1 MRTKTQRAYKRL
13 LHEYSLGFGLRTPY
27 QILVD
32 AEFCKE
38 AAKQKL
44 DINVEFEKTF
54 QDPTRHFITECSIQE
69 LRRQSQGSF
78 EAQQMA
84 KQFERRRCPHT
95 HAPIAGAEC
104 ISQVVGPSN
113 EYNYIVASQDDTL
126 REKLRA
132 ISGIP
137 MVYVKAH
144 MVVME
149 QMSTA
154 TKKFLE
160 KKEAEKKGL
169 STKEKYQVDKMLHQD
184 YVPKKKRK
192 IKGPNPL
199 SVKKKKKIAPPPPK
213 KKNQLSDGAI
223 EKKRKRPVENQEE
236 SQKKEESEK
245 TENIPNPNENG
256 EQKKKRR
263 RRKKTKHDKEDANET

>member
-54 QDPTRHFITECSIQE
+54 QDQTRHFITECSVQE
-69 LRRQSQGSF
+69 LRRHNQGSF
-78 EAQQMA
+78 EAQQIA

-95 HAPIAGAEC
+95 HAPIASTDCVA
-104 ISQVVGPSN
+104 QVVGPTN
-113 EYNYIVASQDDTL
+113 EYNYIIASQDEAL

-132 ISGIP
+132 IPGIP

-149 QMSTA
+149 HMSIA
-154 TKKFLE
+154 TKRLLE
-160 KKEAEKKGL
+160 EKEAEKKGL
-169 STKEKYQVDKMLHQD
+169 STREKNQVSKMLHSGEEL
-184 YVPKKKRK
+184 PKKKK
-192 IKGPNPL
+192 VKGPNPL
-199 SVKKKKKIAPPPPK
+199 SVKKKK
-213 KKNQLSDGAI
+213 
-223 EKKRKRPVENQEE
+223 
-236 SQKKEESEK
+236 
-245 TENIPNPNENG
+245 
-256 EQKKKRR
+256 
-263 RRKKTKHDKEDANET
+263 